1 MTEKKVINS
10 KPNKIALVAIIFFC
24 ITIFFGGFF
33 LIQNQIPKT
42 FRLEDELYAKSE
54 AIDIKKE
61 DYEKLISEKKSFI
74 IMVDKPDCY
83 TTANMRK
90 YMSEFPDD
98 MQFKYYRMMWSQAK
112 DSSLHEYVKYVP
124 SVVIIREGE
133 VIDFLDADSDE
144 DTAKYNETQALQDW
158 IRSYVIF
165 EKK

>member
-10 KPNKIALVAIIFFC
+10 KPNKIALVAIVIFC

-33 LIQNQIPKT
+33 LIHSQIPKT

-90 YMSEFPDD
+90 YMSGFPDD
-98 MQFKYYRMMWSQAK
+98 MQFKYYRIMWEDAK
-112 DSSLHEYVKYVP
+112 ESSLHEYVKFVP
-124 SVVIIREGE
+124 SVAIIYKGQ
-133 VIDFLDADSDE
+133 VKQWLQADRDE
-144 DTAKYNETQALQDW
+144 DTKY
-158 IRSYVIF
+158 F
-165 EKK
+165 ENADDLKEWSHKYIEF